1 MKPQPSTSR
10 DVQQDRRATA
20 VRPNVREGAVSSPP
34 PARAGTLTD
43 LRVPSSY
50 PRRIF
55 LAVTG
60 LSPQI
65 VTETLYAL
73 AVKPTDGALLFVPTE
88 VHIITTAQG
97 AEHARLNLLSEQIS
111 WFHRLRK
118 DYGLPEI
125 AFDAERIHQIPSGNG
140 GALEDIRTPQD
151 NERAADFITEVVRS
165 LTASPQTAL
174 HVSIAG
180 GRKTMSYY
188 LGYALSLLGRAQDRL
203 SHVLV
208 SAPYE
213 NNRDF
218 YYPTPYEYAIH
229 VMQKGKEVAYD
240 CRKATIDLADIPF
253 VRLREGMPQDLLDG
267 KATFLEAVD
276 EAQRALPPT
285 CLVLDPSACA
295 VMAGG
300 ERLALRP
307 AEFAFYWMLAVRCQS
322 GRPGAHWSEEAL
334 NEELLDRYKNIIN
347 PFTGAFE
354 RAEATVGKRYTKEN
368 FDPTKSRIN
377 KALKAALGARRA
389 KPYLITALG
398 RIPGTKYT
406 RFGLNIP
413 ASVINVAISNRH
425 RHE

>member
-1 MKPQPSTSR
+1 MKPQPSISKEVR
-10 DVQQDRRATA
+10 QDQRTTA
-20 VRPNVREGAVSSPP
+20 AQPNVRERAVSSPP
-34 PARAGTLTD
+34 AARAGILAD
-43 LRVPSSY
+43 PCIPSSY

-73 AVKPTDGALLFVPTE
+73 AVKPTVGALLFVPTE

-97 AEHARLNLLSEQIS
+97 AEHARLNLLSEQIA

-151 NERAADFITEVVRS
+151 NERAADFITEVVRRLS
-165 LTASPQTAL
+165 ADPQSAL

-213 NNRDF
+213 NNRNF
-218 YYPTPYEYAIH
+218 YYPTPYEYPIH

-253 VRLREGMPQDLLDG
+253 VRLREGMPRGLLDG

-285 CLVLDPSACA
+285 CLVLDPFPMCRH
-295 VMAGG
+295 GG
-300 ERLALRP
+300 RGTTRLEARR
-307 AEFAFYWMLAVRCQS
+307 VRF
-322 GRPGAHWSEEAL
+322 
-334 NEELLDRYKNIIN
+334 LLD
-347 PFTGAFE
+347 
-354 RAEATVGKRYTKEN
+354 
-368 FDPTKSRIN
+368 
-377 KALKAALGARRA
+377 ARRPLSGGA
-389 KPYLITALG
+389 PRCTLERG
-398 RIPGTKYT
+398 R
-406 RFGLNIP
+406 
-413 ASVINVAISNRH
+413 S
-425 RHE
+425 